1 MIQFRQTPAVKD
13 EPAPRIRVYLNDP
26 RGRGDHLVETAPP
39 QNVEKG
45 PWGFRIQGTAPAPK
59 AYAPDTPEFLYWQ
72 LASALDRGKRYW
84 TAHLPTPGVWNPGN
98 VLPAIPD
105 SGKDFNAFYDRKA
118 LHFFRDV
125 DPKTGAVIFSGES
138 PDVST
143 HEQGHAIL
151 DAIRPDL
158 WDAPHFE
165 VSAFHEGFGDLAAI
179 FISLA
184 EGVLD
189 ADVVAATRDDPSRS
203 NLVSRL
209 AEQLGAAVRDAYGPD
224 AALPDALRDAVNAFP
239 YADPQGLPDDAP
251 ATALSAE
258 PHSFCRVMTGAC
270 WDILVAIF
278 RAEPGKDRAAALSTA
293 AEKAAEICIAAADTA
308 AVGADFFARVAGR
321 LVREAASR
329 WGGGL
334 APAIGDA
341 LYRRGLLESP
351 RVPRDLAPDEDR
363 AVREPRALD
372 GASPAFVRA
381 VAERLGP
388 GPGRLLV
395 RGARG
400 ARPERPSAL
409 RVFRGRRCRDLALH
423 GREYGPADGA
433 CVEISDAFALGFG
446 PRGFLLASR
455 VHPAGRDDAEDAR
468 AFVRFLARR
477 GRIAEAARHP
487 PDSLTLA
494 RERKSHAVI
503 REEDGV
509 RRLRRIWIA
518 GKEEA

>member
-1 MIQFRQTPAVKD
+1 M
-13 EPAPRIRVYLNDP
+13 
-26 RGRGDHLVETAPP
+26 
-39 QNVEKG
+39 
-45 PWGFRIQGTAPAPK
+45 QGTAPAPK

-179 FISLA
+179 FVSLA

-224 AALPDALRDAVNAFP
+224 AGAAGRAPRRGQRVSLRGSSGPSRRRARDGALGRAALLLPRDDGRLLGRARRALPRR
-239 YADPQGLPDDAP
+239 AP
-251 ATALSAE
+251 E
-258 PHSFCRVMTGAC
+258 Q
-270 WDILVAIF
+270 
-278 RAEPGKDRAAALSTA
+278 DRAAALSTA
-293 AEKAAEICIAAADTA
+293 AEKAAEICVAAADTA
-308 AVGADFFARVAGR
+308 AVGADFFARVGRAPRPRSGVAMGAAGSLR
-321 LVREAASR
+321 RSATRSIAAGCSR
-329 WGGGL
+329 
-334 APAIGDA
+334 AP
-341 LYRRGLLESP
+341 EF
-351 RVPRDLAPDEDR
+351 PRDLAPDEDR
-363 AVREPRALD
+363 AVREPGAADGSVTRARR
-372 GASPAFVRA
+372 ARSPSGC
-381 VAERLGP
+381 GP
-388 GPGRLLV
+388 GPADCSCGERA
-395 RGARG
+395 ARG
-400 ARPERPSAL
+400 RSTRRRFACSAGAAAGISRSTGASTGRPTGRASRSRMPSRSASSAADSCAL
-409 RVFRGRRCRDLALH
+409 RASTPPVRRRRGRAA
-423 GREYGPADGA
+423 P
-433 CVEISDAFALGFG
+433 SS
-446 PRGFLLASR
+446 ASSR
-455 VHPAGRDDAEDAR
+455 
-468 AFVRFLARR
+468 RR
-477 GRIAEAARHP
+477 GRIAEVARHP

-494 RERKSHAVI
+494 RERKSHAVV